1 MTKTKALQD
10 AIRLYRLHT
19 GKAEVDLKDVA
30 TYAVKHLGME
40 LPKPI
45 DPIDKLAKDLA
56 KAAREE
62 TRTDKKTGRP
72 YRANHA
78 VPIDGSQQCLWVDI
92 DQASRSQ
99 MRKSIVHRRNLIIG
113 DNLQLSLDID
123 HWNANNPAE
132 EPINIPLDYTE
143 DVEERKSLMKK
154 TDTTEE

>member
-30 TYAVKHLGME
+30 VYAVKHLGIE
-40 LPKPI
+40 LPKPV

-92 DQASRSQ
+92 DQANRSQ